1 MTRIRSARFPGL
13 PNSIERPAEATTA
26 GVTLSDVLRL
36 PRAAATVALVLALA
50 AALPAAAVSA
60 QTDTTPNTTA
70 DATATTPAT
79 STVPTAPGLPTP
91 LAYAR
96 LALDFVEQA
105 AYRVPLVDWQ
115 TIRARAEQRAEAAA
129 TITDT
134 YPIIKEALKS
144 LGDHH
149 SSFTGPPQA
158 VQQTA
163 GKYNGFGFLA
173 VLPSRLVVTIA
184 PGSPA
189 ALAGLLVGDRIDK
202 VDGRAPLQSG
212 GAITVARDKNGQ
224 FPARIT
230 LTIARK
236 GARTA
241 KTAAKT
247 IVVAQGEVTLVS
259 IPQTVPVP
267 LSLGPGLAYIDVPG
281 IVGDDA
287 AQRQY
292 ATQLQSLIRAADAP
306 ARCGWIIDLRRNRGG
321 YIFAMLAGLGPILGD
336 GLVGGKRDAKGQ
348 VANWTYGGG
357 VVLEGSTRTVAV
369 DTPYTLSRPDPPVA
383 VLTSGLSASAA
394 EAVAIAF
401 RGRPHTRSF
410 GEPTLGLPTFNSR
423 RTMPDGAF
431 LDVMTN
437 VDVDRLGTTYDAAVP
452 VDELVAIDWS
462 NVGNGRDPVLAAAGR
477 WLEADPACSGR

>member
-1 MTRIRSARFPGL
+1 M
-13 PNSIERPAEATTA
+13 
-26 GVTLSDVLRL
+26 LRL
-36 PRAAATVALVLALA
+36 PRAAATGALVLVLA
-50 AALPAAAVSA
+50 ATLPSTATYAQSDPTVSPATTAPATTIPATTTPATPATAAVSA
-60 QTDTTPNTTA
+60 APV
-70 DATATTPAT
+70 
-79 STVPTAPGLPTP
+79 VPTPI
-91 LAYAR
+91 AYTR
-96 LALDFVEQA
+96 IALDFIEQV
-105 AYRVPLVDWQ
+105 AYRVPLVDWAA
-115 TIRARAEQRAEAAA
+115 IRARAEQRAESAA
-129 TITDT
+129 TIADT
-134 YPIIKEALKS
+134 YPIISEALKS

-173 VLPSRLVVTIA
+173 VVPSRVVVTIA

-202 VDGRAPLQSG
+202 VDGRPPLRSG

-230 LTIARK
+230 LTVTRK
-236 GARTA
+236 GVR
-241 KTAAKT
+241 AAKT

-267 LSLGPGLAYIDVPG
+267 LSLGPGLAYIEVPG

-292 ATQLQSLIRAADAP
+292 ATQLQALIRAADAP
-306 ARCGWIIDLRRNRGG
+306 PRCGWIIDLRRNRGG

-348 VANWTYGGG
+348 VANWTYGAG

-369 DTPYTLSRPDPPVA
+369 ETPYTLARPEPPVA

-401 RGRPHTRSF
+401 RGRPHARSF

-452 VDELVAIDWS
+452 VDEPVPIDWS

-477 WLEADPACSGR
+477 WLEAEPACSGR